1 MICQPGFTAEAN
13 CTHLVSSI
21 SDKAS
26 AVLPLSARR
35 PMVHSDSL
43 ISLQASID
51 AAWSVLQY
59 FTSIWLAGI
68 GCEDIYAG

>member
-1 MICQPGFTAEAN
+1 
-13 CTHLVSSI
+13 
-21 SDKAS
+21 
-26 AVLPLSARR
+26 
-35 PMVHSDSL
+35 MVHSDSL